1 MRSTGLCVGLLA
13 VGASGLR
20 VAAPTT
26 PKAVAAPA
34 IAASS
39 SSWYQQLSERHY
51 LPLACVQSGC
61 LRGGSDVVAQMLR
74 ESPVVDLSH
83 AGAMATVGVLI
94 SGLIGASWLRLLES
108 QLGSGVEPA
117 DVAKKSL
124 ADYCLYAPFANSMYL
139 LLVPAL
145 SALYSS
151 APDLLL
157 CNGDICTA
165 DLLATAVG
173 TASAAW
179 THGFGSAMTL
189 EAMIFAPYNLMS
201 FRMIPSAFR
210 PQTTAAAC
218 AGYTIALSSLC

>member
-1 MRSTGLCVGLLA
+1 MRSTGVFVGMLA
-13 VGASGLR
+13 VASGLR
-20 VAAPTT
+20 VAAPTV

-34 IAASS
+34 MTS

-61 LRGGSDVVAQMLR
+61 LRGGSDIVAQMLR
-74 ESPVVDLSH
+74 ESPVLDIAH
-83 AGAMATVGVLI
+83 AAAMGTTGVII

-108 QLGSGVEPA
+108 ELGSGVEPL

-145 SALYSS
+145 SAIYSS
-151 APDLLL
+151 APDLIL
-157 CNGDICTA
+157 CNGEICTA

-179 THGFGSAMTL
+179 AHGFGPAMTL

-201 FRMIPSAFR
+201 FRMIPSTLR